1 MESGIR
7 LLDTSGLITDVKFI
21 MVSLEVI
28 CRTRLSEAKLSP
40 DILHLDKRQKRPNIE
55 SIFPYQLNSKSL
67 YLYWQMLWKGLI
79 SFELLSVGRRS
90 KLGEGVLLRGKPGN
104 AAQQPRFVFAGTSGP
119 RFLFVFLSFQWIFSS
134 STDENP
140 QCQVQP
146 IDPCSLVHQLAK
158 RPSTVCG

>member
-40 DILHLDKRQKRPNIE
+40 DILHLDKQQKRPNIE

-67 YLYWQMLWKGLI
+67 YIVYILVLADVVKG
-79 SFELLSVGRRS
+79 VD
-90 KLGEGVLLRGKPGN
+90 
-104 AAQQPRFVFAGTSGP
+104 FV
-119 RFLFVFLSFQWIFSS
+119 
-134 STDENP
+134 
-140 QCQVQP
+140 
-146 IDPCSLVHQLAK
+146 
-158 RPSTVCG
+158 